1 MTTFPDSIQTF
12 KTYADIDA
20 NDAALVKQ
28 YQEAI
33 QQGKTTTAA
42 TILAQIS
49 NARNKIITANDINT
63 IVDTLYAVEQYFVD
77 RYSSTYVV
85 QAEQPTGQRSGDLW
99 FKIIT

>member
-42 TILAQIS
+42 TILAQITNGS
-49 NARNKIITANDINT
+49 NKIITANDINT
-63 IVDTLYAVEQYFVD
+63 IVDTLYAVEQYFIN
-77 RYSSTYVV
+77 RYASQYVV
-85 QAEQPTGQRSGDLW
+85 QAEQPTNQREGDLW
-99 FKIIT
+99 FEIIT